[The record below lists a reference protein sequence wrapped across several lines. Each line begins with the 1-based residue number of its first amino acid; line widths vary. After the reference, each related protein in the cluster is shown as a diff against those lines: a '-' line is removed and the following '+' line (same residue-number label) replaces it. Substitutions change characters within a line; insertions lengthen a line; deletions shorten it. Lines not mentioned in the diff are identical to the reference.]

1 MSKKISLNTPHYKAL
16 TDIELNT
23 KNRNQTAQEDGYGPL
38 NPNDDKG
45 SKAFWED
52 KAKMWNTTVETAKQS
67 TCGNCAAFNQTK
79 SVLDKIAEGL
89 GPEGKTISELANLG
103 FCEIWEFK
111 CAADR
116 TCNVWL
122 VGGPIKESKMEIS
135 ESSRALASWYLDEKR
150 GLWDNIHA
158 KRERIEKGS
167 GERMRK
173 PGEKGRPTEAD
184 FKAAQNEEHIDEAA
198 KSPYFKAAVELRG
211 RAIRADNEDDK
222 TALNWHAEQLRSHDP
237 AEHKHS
243 AERMARHDTYLRD
256 VVSDAVHRNSS
267 KANSLKYH
275 KMSGVKRVAEE
286 IEQLEEGPKDAAG
299 KDVFVK
305 KIAKSAGVGY
315 KAAGAIAAAAGRK
328 RLGKE
333 AFQRRVEA
341 GQKAAAKAREKGEKY
356 TGEHK

>member
-1 MSKKISLNTPHYKAL
+1 MSKKINISSPHYKAL
-16 TDIELNT
+16 ADIELNT

-38 NPNDDKG
+38 NPNDDRG
-45 SKAFWED
+45 SKAFWEA
-52 KAKMWNTTVETAKQS
+52 KAKMWNTTAEAAKQS

-79 SVLDKIAEGL
+79 PVLDKIAEGL
-89 GPEGKTISELANLG
+89 GPEGKTISQLANLG

-116 TCNVWL
+116 TCDVWL

-135 ESSRALASWYLDEKR
+135 ESSRELATRYLEEKQ

-158 KRERIEKGS
+158 KRERIKKGS
-167 GERMRK
+167 GERMRR

-184 FKAAQNEEHIDEAA
+184 FKAAQNEEHI
-198 KSPYFKAAVELRG
+198 
-211 RAIRADNEDDK
+211 
-222 TALNWHAEQLRSHDP
+222 
-237 AEHKHS
+237 
-243 AERMARHDTYLRD
+243 
-256 VVSDAVHRNSS
+256 
-267 KANSLKYH
+267 
-275 KMSGVKRVAEE
+275 EE
-286 IEQLEEGPKDAAG
+286 ISQETKDRYITKASDEQGMANFAKRQSTNPDEKKHFANIERKRRAGLKRAFGEETLEEGPKDAAG

-305 KIAKSAGVGY
+305 KIAKSAGVDY

-341 GQKAAAKAREKGEKY
+341 GQKAAAKARAKGEKY